1 MFVFSHFYG
10 TDFPAHFWINPC
22 SIETNAKETEE
33 KKKKTLLE
41 FPDHIY
47 SELTD
52 IAFPSFQALIN
63 SLLKGKKKKKERE
76 RERESKKKI
85 DEE

>member
-1 MFVFSHFYG
+1 M
-10 TDFPAHFWINPC
+10 P
-22 SIETNAKETEE
+22 KKQ
-33 KKKKTLLE
+33 KKKKILLE

-63 SLLKGKKKKKERE
+63 SLLKGKK
-76 RERESKKKI
+76 RERESEKKI

>member
-22 SIETNAKETEE
+22 STETNAKETEE
-33 KKKKTLLE
+33 KKKTLLE
-41 FPDHIY
+41 FPNHIY

-63 SLLKGKKKKKERE
+63 SLLKGKKKK
-76 RERESKKKI
+76 RERESEKKI

>member
-1 MFVFSHFYG
+1 M
-10 TDFPAHFWINPC
+10 P
-22 SIETNAKETEE
+22 KKQK

-63 SLLKGKKKKKERE
+63 SLLKGKKKKK
-76 RERESKKKI
+76 KKDCI
-85 DEE
+85 LRPSEFQQI

>member
-1 MFVFSHFYG
+1 M
-10 TDFPAHFWINPC
+10 P
-22 SIETNAKETEE
+22 KKQKK

-41 FPDHIY
+41 FPNPIY

-63 SLLKGKKKKKERE
+63 SLLKGGKKKKRE
-76 RERESKKKI
+76 RGREIERKKKI

>member
-1 MFVFSHFYG
+1 M
-10 TDFPAHFWINPC
+10 P
-22 SIETNAKETEE
+22 KKQKKK

-41 FPDHIY
+41 FPNHIY

-63 SLLKGKKKKKERE
+63 SLLKGGKKKKRE
-76 RERESKKKI
+76 REGER
-85 DEE
+85 

>member
-10 TDFPAHFWINPC
+10 TDFPAHSWINPC

-63 SLLKGKKKKKERE
+63 SLLKGKKK
-76 RERESKKKI
+76 RERESEKKI